1 MCSFGKNTKSSLALI
16 NLELCEAKMT
26 SVWTAFTNGY
36 QVPFVRLL
44 HRYAL
49 ATLQDCADKVD
60 EELTNDNEGLTDRK
74 SRAAWRKAIAEVRNW
89 DEAKWKADAEA
100 LVRQATCGLS
110 GAKRHDLLVREGI
123 QRAIELGI
131 TQYVKD
137 ICPHKSDTDIASMQL
152 EELPLED
159 FLAFFV
165 NAVLDQQAVTS
176 CGIADLDIM
185 ECLRTAASHAV
196 PARDIFSTSASSTT
210 TTTTTTTSS
219 TGGSSRSSKEDDDVV
234 SVPLKAAS
242 SDDDVA
248 EPSYA
253 KPSRSKAR
261 SYKRRDDRLRGD
273 RSRHDRRE
281 NRRDRR
287 KTRGRSRSRS
297 RSESPLRAP
306 QEPGSIK
313 DRIKKLAK
321 QPVDI
326 PSSKEAK
333 GLDITSILDKKA
345 K

>member
-1 MCSFGKNTKSSLALI
+1 
-16 NLELCEAKMT
+16 MT

-60 EELTNDNEGLTDRK
+60 EELTNDSEGLTDRK

-196 PARDIFSTSASSTT
+196 PARDIFSTSASPSSSSSSSNSTT
-210 TTTTTTTSS
+210 TTTTSTSR
-219 TGGSSRSSKEDDDVV
+219 TSKEDDDVV

-287 KTRGRSRSRS
+287 KSRARSRSRS
-297 RSESPLRAP
+297 RSESPVRAP
-306 QEPGSIK
+306 QEAGSIK